1 MSADLCQVKARSFF
15 VFWHCWC
22 RNSECSFWV
31 PCVSSWRLAECD
43 TAHSWEEEKVSWLAV
58 QFLGCKRKVNSSTA
72 SFFQNL
78 FRAERFQLL
87 NILSFWNWT
96 LLAHRAV
103 CAALEKL
110 QGESEGQKFLFRH
123 LWCRSTCWMY

>member
-1 MSADLCQVKARSFF
+1 MCSGTVGAGTVSA
-15 VFWHCWC
+15 
-22 RNSECSFWV
+22 
-31 PCVSSWRLAECD
+31 VSGFPVCPGSWRLAECD

-110 QGESEGQKFLFRH
+110 QGESEGQKFLFWH
-123 LWCRSTCWMY
+123 LWCRSTCWIH